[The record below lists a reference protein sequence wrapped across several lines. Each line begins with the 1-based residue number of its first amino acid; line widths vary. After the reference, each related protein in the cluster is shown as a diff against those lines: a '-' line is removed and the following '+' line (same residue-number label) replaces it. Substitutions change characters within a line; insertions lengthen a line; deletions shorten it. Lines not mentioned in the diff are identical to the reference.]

1 MFRLFDYAVVKVRA
15 ARGLSP
21 HPCSDLS
28 PLQSAVADMSLT
40 LMSSQSALVTSPQS
54 RVAVDMKYHI
64 HIHIHIHR
72 FFVDIHGYIHIDRC
86 LSCVNVYPVNNYK
99 KHSCFLLSTGSIYN

>member
-1 MFRLFDYAVVKVRA
+1 MTFSKSFLGIVV
-15 ARGLSP
+15 
-21 HPCSDLS
+21 
-28 PLQSAVADMSLT
+28 T
-40 LMSSQSALVTSPQS
+40 
-54 RVAVDMKYHI
+54 RVAVGMKYHI

-72 FFVDIHGYIHIDRC
+72 FFVDIHGYIHIHRC